1 MTGLPRAPSRC
12 AVCRADFERT
22 WCVFELAMWCHE
34 HRSTLDE
41 KLFLV
46 STEWEHFANPFKS
59 RRLSEAELA
68 PLRSFRLAHLKVF
81 RPCDRADVIAAIVK
95 RWGSEAAF
103 EEFVRAE
110 LPTILAECRER
121 YYGLLQRIAG
131 DVLEKTVEG

>member
-1 MTGLPRAPSRC
+1 MP
-12 AVCRADFERT
+12 ADFERT

-34 HRSTLDE
+34 YRSSLDE

-59 RRLSEAELA
+59 RRVTEAELE
-68 PLRSFRLAHLKVF
+68 PLRSFQLDNLRTFK
-81 RPCDRADVIAAIVK
+81 PSDRADVIAAIEK

-110 LPTILAECRER
+110 LPIVLAECRER
-121 YYGLLQRIAG
+121 YYGLLPRIAG
-131 DVLEKTVEG
+131 DVLEKTIEG